1 MTAHTL
7 IRRFSALAALLALTL
22 AASAQAPATKSF
34 NVPADLATNAIK
46 AFSGQSGVEVLMPT
60 DAVKGVRTHA
70 VAGEMTPRAA
80 LEKMVAGTG
89 LTVIQDEKTGAL
101 GLRADPARQKTP
113 IAARLM
119 PTRCYRRTPD
129 RRHQAGDLH
138 GARHPHPPDRER
150 GPVARQQL

>member
-22 AASAQAPATKSF
+22 AASAQTPATKSF

-101 GLRADPARQKTP
+101 GLRADPA
-113 IAARLM
+113 AAKNADSRAA
-119 PTRCYRRTPD
+119 D
-129 RRHQAGDLH
+129 ADAVQ
-138 GARHPHPPDRER
+138 
-150 GPVARQQL
+150 PVQHLTKVIKLETYTVLGSRIR